1 MRRATRFIAIVLTW
15 LGAMSALSQCL
26 SAAEVDVRIVDGL
39 GRPVGGVDFNLHLL
53 RNNSVLAGGIQR
65 IELFRGRSD
74 ADGRIRG
81 EYDDELKLP
90 GDSDWAELEKDG
102 YSGYTDS
109 EPKSLYVLHK
119 EAQSGFADLAVLPD
133 GERAAAFRELLAS
146 EPDQSMEDEEDAAFT
161 HASALRTALRELID
175 DAIVGR
181 SAIML
186 LADIGDASDIE
197 YILAHQP
204 KIVPDNDDYEYWENR
219 WAYVVATSAVNMDGD
234 AVWAF
239 LESAAAGEFF
249 DGWVDAG
256 AAFTLWLS
264 DPVRARPALERAAAR
279 NTDRREWLLDLAS
292 SVGSVPAQAVAADD
306 PAIAAAAL
314 GPAFPVGRFTG
325 TGAARLNPQG
335 NAARIAL
342 SFRSGRDALIYTAS
356 YQRDALGVWR
366 LRGVRETQQALL
378 AE

>member
-1 MRRATRFIAIVLTW
+1 MRRAQRFIAIVVAC
-15 LGAMSALSQCL
+15 LGAMTPFSQRL

-39 GRPVGGVDFNLHLL
+39 GRPVEGVDFNLHLL
-53 RNNSVLAGGIQR
+53 RDNSVMAGGTQR

-81 EYDDELKLP
+81 SYDDGLKLP

-102 YSGYTDS
+102 YSGYADS
-109 EPKSLYVLHK
+109 EPKSSYVLNQ
-119 EAQSGFADLAVLPD
+119 EAQSGFSDLAMLPD
-133 GERAAAFRELLAS
+133 GERTAALRELLAS
-146 EPDQSMEDEEDAAFT
+146 EPDESMDDDEDAAFM
-161 HASALRTALRELID
+161 HASALRPALRELID

-219 WAYVVATSAVNMDGD
+219 WAYMVATSAVNMDGD
-234 AVWAF
+234 AVWTF
-239 LESAAAGEFF
+239 LESAAAGDFF

-264 DPVRARPALERAAAR
+264 DPVRARPALERAATR

-292 SVGSVPAQAVAADD
+292 RVGSVPAKALAADD
-306 PAIAAAAL
+306 PAIAAAEL

-325 TGAARLNPQG
+325 AGAARLNTQG

-342 SFRSGRDALIYTAS
+342 SYRNGRDALIYTAS
-356 YQRDALGVWR
+356 YQRDALGIWR